1 MTLVNGLLLILV
13 FISTIIG
20 LIIALVHTDFIS
32 LKDASKVKIL
42 YSALVISLLL
52 LVIAFSA
59 KLLSSD
65 EGKKW
70 LDSFSNSGDCEKPNR
85 PYWCEL

>member
-1 MTLVNGLLLILV
+1 MTIVNGLLLILAFASGIV
-13 FISTIIG
+13 A
-20 LIIALVHTDFIS
+20 LIILLVHTDFIS
-32 LKDASKVKIL
+32 LKDASSIKVL
-42 YSALVISLLL
+42 YSSLVVCLLL

-70 LDSFSNSGDCEKPNR
+70 LDSFSDSGDCEKPER

>member
-1 MTLVNGLLLILV
+1 MTIVNGLLLILAFASGIV
-13 FISTIIG
+13 A
-20 LIIALVHTDFIS
+20 LIILLVHTDFIS
-32 LKDASKVKIL
+32 LKDASSIKVL
-42 YSALVISLLL
+42 YSSLVVCLLL

-70 LDSFSNSGDCEKPNR
+70 LDSFSDSGDCEKPDR